1 MTPFEFQTEALK
13 TWTGSLPG
21 TPAGLEYLRLGLV
34 SEVGEVAGVLK
45 RILRDGWPMDVWR
58 PKLVLELGDV
68 AWYKAVLSKEQ
79 RHLFGVDAIRVE
91 LLFGHGIWEAARD
104 RMAEAGITWE
114 EVFDAVIAKL
124 RDRQARGVI
133 QGEGDNR

>member
-45 RILRDGWPMDVWR
+45 RILRDGWPMGVWR
-58 PKLVLELGDV
+58 QKLVLELGDV
-68 AWYKAVLSKEQ
+68 AWYEAVRIHEGGRCSFAPHHIQSTLADSFIWLEVKA
-79 RHLFGVDAIRVE
+79 
-91 LLFGHGIWEAARD
+91 
-104 RMAEAGITWE
+104 RMIEAGITWE
-114 EVFDAVIAKL
+114 EIFDAVIDKL